1 MWLNCK
7 VIKKWQS
14 PNLYIN
20 PPPPY
25 QVYSPFL
32 PNISYSPPK
41 WLNFRKVLPPPL
53 IGKGGGGGGGFQ
65 LWFVS
70 IIRKIKVNNFIVVV
84 TFKICLYLRL
94 HMSIICTRF
103 HFRRIF
109 IIFQVTP
116 IILVILLSFL
126 SRTLHKTWKSHYRQL
141 QVLTMTFNEKAH
153 VNICSISS
161 SKKPWNLLSFV
172 SRTVLN
178 ECLKN
183 SVRNCFSFAFDF
195 ELLVKL

>member
-1 MWLNCK
+1 
-7 VIKKWQS
+7 
-14 PNLYIN
+14 
-20 PPPPY
+20 
-25 QVYSPFL
+25 
-32 PNISYSPPK
+32 
-41 WLNFRKVLPPPL
+41 
-53 IGKGGGGGGGFQ
+53 
-65 LWFVS
+65 
-70 IIRKIKVNNFIVVV
+70 
-84 TFKICLYLRL
+84 
-94 HMSIICTRF
+94 MSIICTRF

-195 ELLVKL
+195 ELLVKLWKHFVFAITRHLLDLSSLFVSSRSIFRTLSNIYGGAFCENSYWLLAVICFRKTLHFKYLRGLWIRLMSYIT